1 MQLVHHLIIDHT
13 TLELIETEIHAHL
26 SGEVGTL
33 PLPMPFREFVLRTRN
48 TRSTSADRTFFT
60 RMLKDMN
67 SPTAPFGLSNTHGDG
82 SGIAE
87 VQAHLAAELA
97 QRIRSQARNWGVSP
111 ASLFHVAWAMV
122 LRRCSDQID
131 PVFGTVLFGR
141 MHSGVDSHQ
150 ILGLLMNTL
159 PVRVRLEAL
168 TTEQCIRNTHQI
180 LAELLEHEHAS
191 LALAQRCSGV
201 RAPTPVL
208 TSLLNY
214 RYTTPLKSQKVKSA
228 LPGIRGLGLEERSSY
243 PLVMTVDDLGDSLD
257 LIVYASRPV
266 APERVLAMM
275 NRALELLVGALERDP
290 DRQVQG
296 LDMLPAEDRRALI
309 KHGAR
314 FAGSYASETLAALLP
329 GRQIVNLSEPIE
341 TPLRSMTEV
350 ELAGKIPE
358 RPVENATIYL
368 LNQRLE
374 LTPMGVP
381 GEVYVGGGLTQ
392 GYLDRAGLTSERFVA
407 SPFAKGERIYRT
419 GDRARWQANG
429 ELKLLGRVDDHEDAS
444 TSRGQTDGIEAAFL
458 AHRSVAQATAIV
470 SADRQ
475 GEPRLIVYVVIR
487 ENESIDAI
495 TLRADLAGSLR
506 DHAEPFD
513 IVIVDAPGSARMPI
527 E

>member
-1 MQLVHHLIIDHT
+1 
-13 TLELIETEIHAHL
+13 
-26 SGEVGTL
+26 
-33 PLPMPFREFVLRTRN
+33 
-48 TRSTSADRTFFT
+48 
-60 RMLKDMN
+60 
-67 SPTAPFGLSNTHGDG
+67 
-82 SGIAE
+82 
-87 VQAHLAAELA
+87 
-97 QRIRSQARNWGVSP
+97 
-111 ASLFHVAWAMV
+111 
-122 LRRCSDQID
+122 
-131 PVFGTVLFGR
+131 
-141 MHSGVDSHQ
+141 
-150 ILGLLMNTL
+150 
-159 PVRVRLEAL
+159 
-168 TTEQCIRNTHQI
+168 
-180 LAELLEHEHAS
+180 
-191 LALAQRCSGV
+191 
-201 RAPTPVL
+201 
-208 TSLLNY
+208 
-214 RYTTPLKSQKVKSA
+214 
-228 LPGIRGLGLEERSSY
+228 
-243 PLVMTVDDLGDSLD
+243 MTVDDLGDSLD

-513 IVIVDAPGSARMPI
+513 IVIVDAPGRARVETVIAGLFAEILGIEHVDVHENFFSLGGQSLLALHLIIRIRAALGIMLPI
-527 E
+527 RALFEAPTAAQLALWFMAQAETGADAGLEDGIRAYAN